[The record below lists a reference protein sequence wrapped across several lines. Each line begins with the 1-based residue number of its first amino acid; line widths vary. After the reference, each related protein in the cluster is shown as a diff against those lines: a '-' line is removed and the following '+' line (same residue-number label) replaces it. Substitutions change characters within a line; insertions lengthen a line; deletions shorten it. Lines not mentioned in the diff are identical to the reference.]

1 MFNLQKAYNKEGEVS
16 GWMKL
21 CIYLYIFWPPVLEGE
36 RETRKFSVPVF
47 DRKKK
52 TRLRPQSHGAAES
65 TAKTHRQIEREIR
78 FWLTSRRCGAG
89 TLS

>member
-52 TRLRPQSHGAAES
+52 RDSDLKAMVPQNPQPRLTGR
-65 TAKTHRQIEREIR
+65 
-78 FWLTSRRCGAG
+78 
-89 TLS
+89 